1 MYKKEST
8 FLEQKPRSAVHTATH
23 TTKKSIYETRW
34 ARTWIHPKYSCI
46 FFTNRQ
52 QPPISDALKAGAI
65 CTRPRTMCHP
75 PSLSLSLEHL
85 GPHMASDRSRSKS
98 QMGLRQRERGRFGKG
113 GHKYTKAA
121 GPFLSLVHC
130 EKYGPCRVQTKRQKG
145 PFFLFWT
152 DRRPTLVLSQI
163 KNKGKGK
170 EEEVEEG
177 TFLFSCGLLS
187 RLNRGGRV
195 RETNG
200 GPYTSLSFV
209 GGGLKYGGIY

>member
-1 MYKKEST
+1 MRVRGRCAS
-8 FLEQKPRSAVHTATH
+8 LP
-23 TTKKSIYETRW
+23 
-34 ARTWIHPKYSCI
+34 
-46 FFTNRQ
+46 
-52 QPPISDALKAGAI
+52 
-65 CTRPRTMCHP
+65 
-75 PSLSLSLEHL
+75 LSLFISRTPEPTYGLGSLN
-85 GPHMASDRSRSKS
+85 KS
-98 QMGLRQRERGRFGKG
+98 QMGLRQHDAGFGKG
-113 GHKYTKAA
+113 RHKYRKAG
-121 GPFLSLVHC
+121 GPFLSLMHC

-163 KNKGKGK
+163 KNKEKGK

-209 GGGLKYGGIY
+209 GGGLKYGGYILIYGAGNLWEFF